1 MAKLRIPK
9 GDGFKVFG
17 GEDAG
22 GEDQPA
28 AGESQENT
36 TLANTATALLEGGG
50 DEGESEEDGEYSA
63 EVEEFY
69 NEAVG
74 PAEEASD
81 DLPTGHYE
89 QPAEGEAVAADEQ
102 TTDEQES
109 IEPADDADQP
119 VVGESVA
126 ILEEVPAGEVAAVA
140 AATDL
145 NQVTEAMRLRLQRAQ
160 AVREWQQNCEDAKE
174 KFVAAALAHA
184 ELKAATKIAK
194 AEEED
199 AMEEYAKL
207 VRQNP
212 DVAYSPTNA
221 PMNTRPVAE
230 GSSSDEPSLE
240 YPGSGERST
249 TLVDN
254 GEAAAANVVAVP
266 GNPDA
271 WKSTP
276 ITALTSLTPK
286 LIEKLQDAGLHTMG
300 KLAARQE
307 EISLSDG
314 REKWPKGIG
323 EVKITAIEDAIIDWL
338 NENRDKQVFAELAS
352 GAMGEV
358 QSEGEGETEED
369 QPADGVTGE
378 DDAANYVDGQ
388 AEGHESAAA
397 QAAAILARA
406 AEIDNGEPDSLD
418 EKIVDAGYWEQG
430 WNHHQNG
437 EPLESCEWS
446 ASAAQDD
453 FIRGYLSAAKA
464 DGYGKVNGEAAA
476 AGQQESAANPAN
488 LTPTDLD
495 LVDLDNL

>member
-28 AGESQENT
+28 AGESQETT
-36 TLANTATALLEGGG
+36 TLADTATALLEGGG
-50 DEGESEEDGEYSA
+50 DDGGEDDGLGELDGTIAEDGDEQGA
-63 EVEEFY
+63 
-69 NEAVG
+69 G
-74 PAEEASD
+74 D

-109 IEPADDADQP
+109 IEPAVDADQP

-126 ILEEVPAGEVAAVA
+126 ILEEVLAGEAPVIA

-160 AVREWQQNCEDAKE
+160 AIREWQQNCEDAKE

-212 DVAYSPTNA
+212 ETNLAMVAISPARPCDAPIAEVAEAIASDAESPTLA
-221 PMNTRPVAE
+221 GQSKAT
-230 GSSSDEPSLE
+230 
-240 YPGSGERST
+240 
-249 TLVDN
+249 
-254 GEAAAANVVAVP
+254 
-266 GNPDA
+266 PDA
-271 WKSTP
+271 WRSTP
-276 ITALTSLTPK
+276 ISCLSSLTPK
-286 LIEKLQDAGLHTMG
+286 LLERLEEAGLTTMG
-300 KLAARQE
+300 KLEDHRAKIA
-307 EISLSDG
+307 LG
-314 REKWPKGIG
+314 HEKWPKGIG

-338 NENRDKQVFAELAS
+338 NENRDKQVFAELSS

-358 QSEGEGETEED
+358 AEGEEATTSER
-369 QPADGVTGE
+369 
-378 DDAANYVDGQ
+378 DDSTDERDGQ

-406 AEIDNGEPDSLD
+406 SEIDNGEPDSLD

-437 EPLESCEWS
+437 EPLETCDWG

-464 DGYGKVNGEAAA
+464 DGYGKAT
-476 AGQQESAANPAN
+476 ESSEVATDDADDDSDADEQPTTLATPA
-488 LTPTDLD
+488 DLD